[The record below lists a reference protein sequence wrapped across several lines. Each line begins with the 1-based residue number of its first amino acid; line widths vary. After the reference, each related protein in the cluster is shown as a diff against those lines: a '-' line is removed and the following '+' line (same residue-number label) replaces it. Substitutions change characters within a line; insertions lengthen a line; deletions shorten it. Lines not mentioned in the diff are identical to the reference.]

1 MYERCMNSVHVLWF
15 FFSQK
20 INEKP
25 QIVNDYEGGRAIPN
39 QQILAKIERALG
51 QFSFLLSDVTESLN
65 FNQSYRVIVLFSM
78 FNVCL

>member
-1 MYERCMNSVHVLWF
+1 MYERCMNSVHVLW

-51 QFSFLLSDVTESLN
+51 QFSFLLTDVTESLN
-65 FNQSYRVIVLFSM
+65 FNQSYRVIVLLSM

>member
-1 MYERCMNSVHVLWF
+1 MVVVLIF
-15 FFSQK
+15 LQK

-51 QFSFLLSDVTESLN
+51 QFSFLLSDVAESLN
-65 FNQSYRVIVLFSM
+65 F
-78 FNVCL
+78 